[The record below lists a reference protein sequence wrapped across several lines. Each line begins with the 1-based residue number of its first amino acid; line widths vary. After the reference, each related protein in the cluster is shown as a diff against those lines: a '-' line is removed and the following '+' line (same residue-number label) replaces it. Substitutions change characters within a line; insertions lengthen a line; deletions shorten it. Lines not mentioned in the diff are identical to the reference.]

1 MDFRTS
7 TGMSICR
14 TSRKL
19 HQHLEHCFQP
29 YDVTPGQWSLVRQ
42 LQETPGISQKQLAD
56 LLEKDQNNVK
66 ALVDR
71 LVRKNLVERRR
82 SLEDQRAFELFLT
95 AHGLA
100 CFDRVVSVDDTFMD
114 SVLTG
119 LSPAEIDTFT
129 RLLRKIENNVSD

>member
-14 TSRKL
+14 TARKL

-95 AHGLA
+95 DSGHA

>member
-14 TSRKL
+14 TARKL

-71 LVRKNLVERRR
+71 LVRKDLVERRR

-95 AHGLA
+95 DSGHA